1 MMKNAPKRMLV
12 LLLALALLL
21 PAAWAEADQT
31 VMGIYDALLAEG
43 SSYNEM
49 KTTYAEYF
57 PDAVFEETL
66 NDDGFTL
73 SIGNTEYMDGS
84 WTFTR
89 DGDYLT
95 SAFAGD
101 DMNGLTMTLYVVR
114 AVSDCLGM
122 TTELINS
129 YVNGLAAL
137 GIESDS
143 FIMTRD
149 EADGTSHVRIYIAGP
164 WDMKELDEMVFDE
177 RSLPYGSL
185 NENSISLGGG
195 IGKLMMVANG
205 SAEDVTILL
214 GEYGA
219 LDELAYR
226 SMINA
231 VKVLQPVGWEDFTA
245 NYTELADAGA
255 EGWSVRLNADKAAVG
270 EIIGD
275 ARDSYSYAIM
285 HFGK

>member
-95 SAFAGD
+95 SAFAVD

>member
-95 SAFAGD
+95 SAFAVD
-101 DMNGLTMTLYVVR
+101 DMNGLTMTL
-114 AVSDCLGM
+114 
-122 TTELINS
+122 
-129 YVNGLAAL
+129 
-137 GIESDS
+137 
-143 FIMTRD
+143 
-149 EADGTSHVRIYIAGP
+149 
-164 WDMKELDEMVFDE
+164 
-177 RSLPYGSL
+177 
-185 NENSISLGGG
+185 
-195 IGKLMMVANG
+195 
-205 SAEDVTILL
+205 
-214 GEYGA
+214 
-219 LDELAYR
+219 
-226 SMINA
+226 
-231 VKVLQPVGWEDFTA
+231 
-245 NYTELADAGA
+245 
-255 EGWSVRLNADKAAVG
+255 
-270 EIIGD
+270 
-275 ARDSYSYAIM
+275 
-285 HFGK
+285 